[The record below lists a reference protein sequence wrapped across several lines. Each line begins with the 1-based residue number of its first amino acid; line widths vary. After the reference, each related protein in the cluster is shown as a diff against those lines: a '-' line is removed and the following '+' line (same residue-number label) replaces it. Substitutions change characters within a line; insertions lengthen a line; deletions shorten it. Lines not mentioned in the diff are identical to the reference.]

1 MTWTGRTAALVITD
15 AVTVE
20 LAAVAMLMSI
30 VIAIPLGVAASTHR
44 GSGADKLALTLGVVG
59 ISIPDFWLGIMLI
72 LFIALGLGILPSSGY
87 TPFGQNP
94 IDNLKSVVLPAATL
108 AAGLGAVLTRMTR
121 ASMLDVLR
129 QDFVKVS
136 RAKGLPELHVVYRH
150 ALPNAGMPIVTVL
163 GLQSG
168 YLLGGA
174 VIVEQVFALP
184 GVGNLVVNAT
194 LERNYPVVQSAVL
207 TAMDTT
213 APLRR
218 PSLNHLFGTD
228 NFGRDVFSRT
238 LYGYRASLFAALGS
252 VAVAAATGVP
262 LGLIAGYLGSLVDNL
277 VMRTMDILLA
287 FPAILWVIALVSVLG
302 TNTGVLALAIGF
314 IYAPILARV
323 MRASALA
330 VKEEVFVESARALG
344 AHELTIM
351 LRHVLP
357 NAISPVLVQA
367 SILMGIAILIE
378 AALSFI
384 GLGTQPPDPSLGLM
398 LSDGRDI
405 MQEAPWVVV
414 FPGLAIVA
422 AVLGFNLLGDG
433 LRDLLD
439 PRSRV

>member
-1 MTWTGRTAALVITD
+1 MTLTSYLARRLVLTIPVLLGMSVLVFLLLRLVPGDPAQVILGLRATPEGVAAIHRDLGLDLPVYQQYLVWMSNLLRGNLGVDYRSHQSVAELLATRIP
-15 AVTVE
+15 VTVE

-129 QDFVKVS
+129 LDFVKVS

-207 TAMDTT
+207 LVALMFIVVNIATDVAY
-213 APLRR
+213 AFLNPRIRR
-218 PSLNHLFGTD
+218 
-228 NFGRDVFSRT
+228 V
-238 LYGYRASLFAALGS
+238 
-252 VAVAAATGVP
+252 
-262 LGLIAGYLGSLVDNL
+262 
-277 VMRTMDILLA
+277 
-287 FPAILWVIALVSVLG
+287 
-302 TNTGVLALAIGF
+302 
-314 IYAPILARV
+314 
-323 MRASALA
+323 
-330 VKEEVFVESARALG
+330 
-344 AHELTIM
+344 
-351 LRHVLP
+351 
-357 NAISPVLVQA
+357 
-367 SILMGIAILIE
+367 
-378 AALSFI
+378 
-384 GLGTQPPDPSLGLM
+384 
-398 LSDGRDI
+398 
-405 MQEAPWVVV
+405 
-414 FPGLAIVA
+414 
-422 AVLGFNLLGDG
+422 
-433 LRDLLD
+433 
-439 PRSRV
+439 

>member
-1 MTWTGRTAALVITD
+1 MSNRLVSAGALLV
-15 AVTVE
+15 
-20 LAAVAMLMSI
+20 
-30 VIAIPLGVAASTHR
+30 
-44 GSGADKLALTLGVVG
+44 
-59 ISIPDFWLGIMLI
+59 
-72 LFIALGLGILPSSGY
+72 
-87 TPFGQNP
+87 
-94 IDNLKSVVLPAATL
+94 
-108 AAGLGAVLTRMTR
+108 AGLVLLTIL
-121 ASMLDVLR
+121 A
-129 QDFVKVS
+129 
-136 RAKGLPELHVVYRH
+136 P
-150 ALPNAGMPIVTVL
+150 
-163 GLQSG
+163 
-168 YLLGGA
+168 
-174 VIVEQVFALP
+174 
-184 GVGNLVVNAT
+184 LVAQ
-194 LERNYPVVQSAVL
+194 YDP

-287 FPAILWVIALVSVLG
+287 FPAILWVITLVSVLG